1 MNNMNLDINQLLDEH
16 RRYFEKGETKS
27 VSFRLQQL
35 DVLLKAVK
43 RYEKEIQ
50 EALYKDLHKPEFEAY
65 ATEIGFLY
73 DSIKYFKKNLMSW
86 AKPRS
91 VKTPIFYPMSKS
103 VIYKEPY
110 GTVLIIGPFNYPFQL
125 VIEPLLGA
133 IAAGNCAVLK
143 PSEYT
148 PNITAVI
155 KKIIAESFDKSYIRV
170 VEGERDV
177 TSALMNAPF
186 DYIFFTGSVGVGK
199 LVMEAAGRNLVPVTL
214 ELGGKSP
221 CIVDKSANIDAA
233 AQRIAWGK
241 FLNTGQTCVA
251 PDYILAHKDI
261 KPQFIQ
267 ALIQQL
273 KQFYGENPQV
283 SKDYG
288 RIVSQRHMQRLIGLL
303 DKSKT
308 VYGGEYELESLY
320 MAPAIMD
327 NISWR
332 DKVME
337 DEIFGPILPILEF
350 EDIEEVIKTV
360 NGRHKPLALYVFAE
374 DRAIWQ
380 RVIENTTFG
389 GGCVNDTISHL
400 SSPHL
405 PFGGVGSSGIGSY
418 HGKKSFDTF
427 THEKSVLIKSTHIS
441 LKFLYPPYSQHK
453 LKLLKRFLK

>member
-1 MNNMNLDINQLLDEH
+1 MNNTSLDIHQLLEEH
-16 RRYFEKGETKS
+16 RRYFDKGETKS
-27 VSFRLQQL
+27 VDFRLKQL
-35 DVLLKAVK
+35 DILLKAIK

-73 DSIKYFKKNLMSW
+73 DSIKYFKKNIANW

-91 VKTPIFYPMSKS
+91 VKTPIYYPMAKS
-103 VIYKEPY
+103 IIYKEPY

-155 KKIIAESFDKSYIRV
+155 KKVIEESFDKSYIRV
-170 VEGERDV
+170 LEGEREA
-177 TSALMNAPF
+177 TSTIINAPF

-199 LVMEAAGRNLVPVTL
+199 VVMEAAGRNLVPVTL

-221 CIVDKSANIDAA
+221 CIVDRSADIDAA

-251 PDYILAHKDI
+251 PDYVMAHKDI
-261 KPQFIQ
+261 KQQFIQ

-273 KQFYGENPQV
+273 KQFYGDKPLI

-288 RIVSQRHMQRLIGLL
+288 RIVSGRHMQRLLGLL
-303 DKSKT
+303 DKSKI
-308 VYGGEYELESLY
+308 VYGGEYELEHLY
-320 MAPAIMD
+320 MAPTIMD

-350 EDIEEVIKTV
+350 EDVEEVIKTI
-360 NGRHKPLALYVFAE
+360 NSRHKPLALYVFAE

-380 RVIENTTFG
+380 RIIENTTFG

-400 SSPHL
+400 ASPYL

-427 THEKSVLIKSTHIS
+427 THEKSVLVKPTHIN
-441 LKFLYPPYSQHK
+441 LKFLYPPYSQEK